1 MDEYR
6 QMFQQR
12 CRGSRRYNS
21 DNISFLEEY
30 VKVQCETGGY
40 DLDAN
45 LTLLK
50 LYQLN
55 PASFSDSIVT
65 RILLLCLKALPKSDM
80 LLAKCLIDA
89 DRVES
94 EGANTIKMV
103 YNLSELLE
111 TCKLKEVWENMEELL
126 ASVDIVAGFREAI
139 QAFAARVI
147 GITYQNIDTALLRDL
162 LGNPDDESFNQ
173 LVKTHGWK
181 LNGDVAFI
189 TNHEAT
195 IKSRSIEE
203 KIELA
208 DIQHIIRKMLA

>member
-6 QMFQQR
+6 QTFEKR
-12 CRGSRRYNS
+12 CRGSRRYS
-21 DNISFLEEY
+21 ADNIPFLEKY

-55 PASFSDSIVT
+55 PGCFSDSIVT
-65 RILLLCLKALPKSDM
+65 RILLLCLKALPKTDM
-80 LLAKCLIDA
+80 LLAKCLIDN
-89 DRVES
+89 DRVET
-94 EGANTIKMV
+94 ENPNTIKMV
-103 YNLSELLE
+103 YDLSELLE
-111 TCKLKEVWENMEELL
+111 TCSLKKVWENMETLL

-139 QAFAARVI
+139 RAFAARI
-147 GITYQNIDTALLRDL
+147 IDITYQNIEVTLLKDL
-162 LGNPDDESFNQ
+162 LGNPDNEGFDE
-173 LVKTHGWK
+173 LVKKHGWK

-195 IKSRSIEE
+195 IKCRSIEE
-203 KIELA
+203 KIELS